1 MHNFLTETRES
12 GRDGWQVRARAD
24 LNSLALEEGAR
35 RHGGRATH
43 LLELLRY
50 WEDLRRG
57 RWAPQD
63 VFMRALPA
71 ALRDRVSY
79 IDVTCEDPRDFR
91 FVAHQPNPI
100 EGLGD
105 ELSGRRIREFPIA
118 AHAKYLAAE
127 YRECCG
133 SRAAHYSLIDQQ
145 LWGIRRRYLRLMV
158 PLCDLDGAVTKLA
171 YTYRSLQRP
180 RFTDA

>member
-1 MHNFLTETRES
+1 MHNFLTGTRES

-57 RWAPQD
+57 RWARQD
-63 VFMRALPA
+63 AFMRALPA

-79 IDVTCEDPRDFR
+79 IDVTCEDPQDFLLE
-91 FVAHQPNPI
+91 AHQPNPI
-100 EGLGD
+100 KGLGE
-105 ELSGRRIREFPIA
+105 ELSGRRLKDYPIT
-118 AHAKYLAAE
+118 AHAKYCAVE
-127 YRECCG
+127 YIECRD
-133 SRAAHYSLIDQQ
+133 SRAAHYSLIDQE
-145 LWGIRRRYLRLMV
+145 LRGIRRRYLRLMV
-158 PLCDLDGAVTKLA
+158 PLCDLDGAMTKIA
-171 YTYRSLQRP
+171 YVYRSLQP
-180 RFTDA
+180 PCFTFI